1 MQWSFGSLVIRVGQL
16 WRRTMGQALADHG
29 MSQATALPLIV
40 LLRQEQEIR
49 QIALAEAMGIEGPS
63 LVPLLDALENDGLVE
78 RLCDPEDRRAKLVR
92 LTPIGRVKAEEV
104 EVVVNAVRNR
114 IFRSITPEDRQKTE
128 QVLLEVYQIMA
139 RGDF

>member
-92 LTPIGRVKAEEV
+92 LTPTGRVKAEEV

-114 IFRSITPEDRQKTE
+114 IFHSITPEDRQKTE

>member
-92 LTPIGRVKAEEV
+92 LTPAGRTKAEEV
-104 EVVVNAVRNR
+104 EAVVDTVRNR
-114 IFRSITPEDRQKTE
+114 IFRSIAPEDRQKTE

>member
-16 WRRTMGQALADHG
+16 WRRTIGQALADHG

-49 QIALAEAMGIEGPS
+49 QITLAEEMGIEGPS
-63 LVPLLDALENDGLVE
+63 LVPLLDALESDGLVK

-92 LTPIGRVKAEEV
+92 LTPTGRIKAEEV
-104 EVVVNAVRNR
+104 ETVVDAVRNR
-114 IFRSITPEDRQKTE
+114 IFQAIPLEDRLKTE
-128 QVLLEVYQIMA
+128 QVLMEIYQIML
-139 RGDF
+139 RGDY